1 VKKIPQSRYARRQ
14 LIVDLLRSHVISS
27 QAQLVDL
34 LADKGF
40 DVTQATVSRDLDDV
54 GAIKTSTGDGLVYA
68 VPAPTGESATA
79 EGRLDRL
86 MRVLEEMLVS
96 VDHSGPIVVLRTPPG
111 GASYMA
117 SALDEGIL
125 PEVIGSVAG
134 DDTVFLVARQG
145 SGGEGA
151 AALAETLLTLAAGR
165 RPAGISVDEGASN
178 GN

>member
-1 VKKIPQSRYARRQ
+1 MRKIPQSRHARRQ
-14 LIVDLLRSHVISS
+14 LIVDLLRSHVVSS

-34 LADKGF
+34 LAENGF

-54 GAIKTSTGDGLVYA
+54 GAVKTSTGDGLVYA
-68 VPAPTGESATA
+68 VPMPAGESATA

-145 SGGEGA
+145 PGDGA
-151 AALAETLLTLAAGR
+151 AALADTLLTLAAGR
-165 RPAGISVDEGASN
+165 RPAGIAVDEGASN
-178 GN
+178 GH